1 MAGWEVD
8 VHENLQSDK
17 SNRTPAHHCIYWNI
31 NAQQDSQKI
40 NMLISNT

>member
-1 MAGWEVD
+1 MAGWAVD
-8 VHENLQSDK
+8 VHENLQCDK
-17 SNRTPAHHCIYWNI
+17 SNRFPVHRCIYWNI

>member
-1 MAGWEVD
+1 M
-8 VHENLQSDK
+8 NR
-17 SNRTPAHHCIYWNI
+17 RTPQKSLNWNI